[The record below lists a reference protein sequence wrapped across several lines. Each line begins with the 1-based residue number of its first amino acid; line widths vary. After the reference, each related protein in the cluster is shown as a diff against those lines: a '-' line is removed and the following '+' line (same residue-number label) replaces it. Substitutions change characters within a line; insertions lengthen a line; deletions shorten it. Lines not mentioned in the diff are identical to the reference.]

1 MLQRNRTLCLLLSFT
16 GVAVSAGAFGHGA
29 LVDPPARQVL
39 CYQQGALS
47 GICKEASEKSYDRGQ
62 SIYTWQ
68 ELTGFVGGTHSA
80 EEAKKTIP
88 DHLICS
94 GTSKGAG
101 FNLASA
107 SWKTTQLK
115 PDASGK
121 VTMRY
126 GYTQPHAPSW
136 IEFYITKK
144 DVDPTTKVIGWNDVE
159 LLATVVSSEET
170 VAISGMTPPY
180 TSYDEYQIEIPA
192 DRTGRAVIF
201 SRWQRQDA
209 NNEGFYGCSDV
220 IISERGSDFLPAPGH
235 EHHHDTTTPA
245 DWFEYS
251 KFAATQNVQVE
262 DRVTFRL
269 MGETGGGDLVK
280 IRKPITRSNADGQWI
295 SELAAEINKNHSSLV
310 QIGEKSQSGVIQF
323 NPQQPRSNRI
333 FLNHKGYSAVLSVEA
348 PSTAPLAIVPANLV
362 VESPRST
369 PLTYLLDGSNSRNAQ
384 SYRWKI
390 ISSQGTFGLQDQQ
403 GGDGSKTVNKS
414 VAQAVIPAN
423 TTGSAIYELT
433 VTSKEGITHASRVTV
448 TVKEKQA
455 GSTDYPAWQPD
466 HTYVAGDKVTFDGVK
481 YIASYWTQ
489 AQPGEHDS
497 WKLADN
503 SQIVEWKATMT
514 YVAGNTVSW
523 QGKRYRAKQW
533 TVGHQ
538 PDRSPA
544 IWQLK

>member
-1 MLQRNRTLCLLLSFT
+1 MLQRNRTLYLLLSLT
-16 GVAVSAGAFGHGA
+16 GVAVSSGAFGHGA

-39 CYQQGALS
+39 CFQQGALS

-144 DVDPTTKVIGWNDVE
+144 DVDPTKKVIGWNDVE

-180 TSYDEYQIEIPA
+180 TSYDEYNIEIPA

-220 IISERGSDFLPAPGH
+220 IISERGSDIIPPP
-235 EHHHDTTTPA
+235 HHDHPHEEPIA
-245 DWFEYS
+245 VDWFEFG
-251 KFAATQNVQVE
+251 KFTAPQNAQA
-262 DRVTFRL
+262 DDMVTFRL
-269 MGETGGGDLVK
+269 MGETHGGDLVK
-280 IRKPITRSNADGQWI
+280 IRKPITASNADGQWI
-295 SELAAEINKNHSSLV
+295 AELAAEINKNHSSLV
-310 QIGEKSQSGVIQF
+310 QIGQKSQSGAILF
-323 NPQQPRSNRI
+323 NPQLPRNNSI

-390 ISSQGTFGLQDQQ
+390 ISGQGSFWLQDQQ
-403 GGDGSKTVNKS
+403 DGALSQTLNQS
-414 VAQAVIPAN
+414 VARAVIPAN

-455 GSTDYPAWQPD
+455 GSTDYPTWQPD

-481 YIASYWTQ
+481 YIAGYWTQ
-489 AQPGEHDS
+489 AQPGEHDA

-503 SQIVEWKATMT
+503 SQVVQWKAAMT
-514 YVAGNTVSW
+514 YVAGNSVSW
-523 QGKRYRAKQW
+523 NGRKYTAKQW
-533 TVGHQ
+533 TVGNQ
-538 PDRSPA
+538 PDKSPA
-544 IWQLK
+544 IWKVN